1 MNNHAPQA
9 WKNES
14 VKAHT
19 PQKNLLFDSDWV
31 SISNSDIIGWKQQLV
46 KDPKKRQMLPEQL
59 Q

>member
-9 WKNES
+9 WKNERA
-14 VKAHT
+14 KAQT
-19 PQKNLLFDSDWV
+19 PQKNLLFYSDWE
-31 SISNSDIIGWKQQLV
+31 SILNSDIIGWKQQLV